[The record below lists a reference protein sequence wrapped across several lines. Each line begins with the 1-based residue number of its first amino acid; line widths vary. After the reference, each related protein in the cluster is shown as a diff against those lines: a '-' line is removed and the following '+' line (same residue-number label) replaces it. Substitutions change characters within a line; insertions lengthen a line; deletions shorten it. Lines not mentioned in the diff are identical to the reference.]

1 MVYVGLEVSET
12 IYMLFDIKQMNQN
25 QATKSRCVLYERNH
39 KRVTKGYMKKL
50 IKNKCDCL

>member
-25 QATKSRCVLYERNH
+25 QATKSRCVQYKRNH

-50 IKNKCDCL
+50 IKNRCDCL